1 MDSKCIF
8 EKIDIFIIFQCG
20 RAPGT
25 RPEALGTPGIDSTS
39 IKKNCFFRCFTFFLN
54 FHKYFAYKRTLD
66 GLKSRFDPLEL

>member
-1 MDSKCIF
+1 MNFSENSYF
-8 EKIDIFIIFQCG
+8 YHFSMPEG
-20 RAPGT
+20 LGT

-39 IKKNCFFRCFTFFLN
+39 IKKIDFFDLFFSIFLN

>member
-1 MDSKCIF
+1 MNFYENSYF
-8 EKIDIFIIFQCG
+8 YHFSMPG
-20 RAPGT
+20 GPGT

-39 IKKNCFFRCFTFFLN
+39 IKKNDFFDFFNFFLK

>member
-1 MDSKCIF
+1 MNFHENSYF
-8 EKIDIFIIFQCG
+8 YHFSMPG
-20 RAPGT
+20 GPGT

-39 IKKNCFFRCFTFFLN
+39 IKKIDFFEFLNLFLN

>member
-1 MDSKCIF
+1 MNFYENSYF
-8 EKIDIFIIFQCG
+8 YHFSMPG
-20 RAPGT
+20 GPGT

-39 IKKNCFFRCFTFFLN
+39 IIFFFFFDCSNFFLK